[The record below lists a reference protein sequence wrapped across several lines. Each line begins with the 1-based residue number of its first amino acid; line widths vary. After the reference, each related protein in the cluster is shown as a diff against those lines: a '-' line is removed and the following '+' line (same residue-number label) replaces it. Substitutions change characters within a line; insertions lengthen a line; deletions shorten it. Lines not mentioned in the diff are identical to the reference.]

1 MQTLLIFSYASA
13 KLEKKYRSCTVP
25 TESLIMDCGSF
36 GGAIRAMPLK
46 KLLEI
51 SQFIFPS
58 VNHQE
63 AFLSLHGS
71 MIQEQIAQ

>member
-1 MQTLLIFSYASA
+1 MQTLLVFSYASA
-13 KLEKKYRSCTVP
+13 KPEKKYRSCTVP
-25 TESLIMDCGSF
+25 TESLIMDCDIF

-46 KLLEI
+46 KLFER

-63 AFLSLHGS
+63 AFLSLHRS
-71 MIQEQIAQ
+71 MIQEQITQ